1 MTVKELTYVLSTL
14 KDELQDKEVVVLA
27 KNGLEV
33 KPNIRF
39 NLKDPMKVHDK
50 SKDNVESVIIDWRD

>member
-14 KDELQDKEVVVLA
+14 KDELQGKEVVVLA

-33 KPNIRF
+33 QPNIRF
-39 NLKDPMKVHDK
+39 KLKNPMKIHDK
-50 SKDNVESVIIDWRD
+50 SKDNVESVIIDWRN